1 MTLSHKQASVATAQA
16 HLGDEV
22 SRETGSGAIAYTLL
36 AAGNIRIVGVMLHLS
51 SVGGN
56 ENFTMSIDSAAGEA
70 YDTVLLSQ
78 DMHNLTDLN
87 STDGFIIPS
96 GDTLSIT
103 FANTGAATY
112 GLTVLYA
119 DGR

>member
-1 MTLSHKQASVATAQA
+1 MTLSHKQASVANAQA
-16 HLGDEV
+16 QLGDEV

-36 AAGNIRIVGVMLHLS
+36 AGSNIRVIGVMLHLS

-56 ENFTMSIDSAAGEA
+56 EDFTMSIDSAAGEA

-96 GDTLSIT
+96 GDTLKIN
-103 FANTGAATY
+103 FANSGAATY

>member
-1 MTLSHKQASVATAQA
+1 MSLTNKQANVASAQTQ
-16 HLGDEV
+16 LGDEV

-36 AAGNIRIVGVMLHLS
+36 AGRNIRVLGVMLHLS
-51 SVGGN
+51 STGVN
-56 ENFTMSIDSAAGEA
+56 EDFTMSIDSAAGEA
-70 YDTVLLSQ
+70 YDTVLFSQ
-78 DMHNLTDLN
+78 DMNHLTDLYL
-87 STDGFIIPS
+87 TDGFIIPQ
-96 GDTLSIT
+96 GDSLSIT